1 MSNSQLPEPSSWPVA
16 EEADVSQPRA
26 RRTPPPLLVGAVV
39 AGAIMLALF
48 GALILRSLTGGD
60 ESEPGVPTL
69 DPTTLS
75 EYTLPATGSILVDGG
90 TPQAQTSTPISITV
104 KGLNFSILPY
114 QVKPDGQWHYPA
126 GQSGTAVWVYGTII
140 NFVIGIEHT
149 KANTA
154 ALESLAPGDEITMA
168 TSNGSIYHFG
178 FSDRT
183 VYDQRTDSH
192 SADLFAQTS
201 PGLTLVSLGG
211 DGETRLVI
219 HAEYRMAEVQEGTG
233 PRADLSVA
241 VGEPARLG
249 EVVVTVLGTS
259 YAYDNPNAPEGW
271 ALYLVDYRIE
281 NLSQQVLDPNRLRMD
296 LQDGMGNVYSL
307 NLPASQAGTFGYL
320 MLAIPPNTVA
330 QGTAGY
336 LVPTALQ
343 GPKLG
348 WTISELG
355 APQNVVKVLIDFE
368 GPQEAIDP
376 HRLAAVDL
384 SGAELSGDRTLL
396 SVEGSVL
403 NSSESE
409 LVITAAA
416 VTLVGAGNSMPLRAA
431 DPALPWAIPA
441 GGVVSFRIAFQRP
454 ASTVATFTVLDQRFE
469 IGGLE

>member
-1 MSNSQLPEPSSWPVA
+1 
-16 EEADVSQPRA
+16 
-26 RRTPPPLLVGAVV
+26 
-39 AGAIMLALF
+39 MLALF
-48 GALILRSLTGGD
+48 GALILRSLIGGD
-60 ESEPGVPTL
+60 ESEPGAPTV

-75 EYTLPATGSILVDGG
+75 EYALPATGPILVDGG
-90 TPQAQTSTPISITV
+90 TPQAQINTPISITV
-104 KGLNFSILPY
+104 KGLSFSILPY
-114 QVKPDGQWHYPA
+114 QVRPDGQWRYPA

-140 NFVIGIEHT
+140 NFVIGIEQT

-154 ALESLAPGDEITMA
+154 ALEGLAPGDEITMA

-183 VYDQRTDSH
+183 VYDQQTDSH
-192 SADLFAQTS
+192 PSDLFAQTS

-211 DGETRLVI
+211 EVETRLVVR
-219 HAEYRMAEVQEGTG
+219 AEYRTAEVEVEAG

-259 YAYDNPNAPEGW
+259 YAYDTPHAPEGW

-296 LQDGMGNVYSL
+296 LQDGMGIVYSL

-336 LVPTALQ
+336 LVPAALQ
-343 GPKLG
+343 GPQLG

-376 HRLAAVDL
+376 YLLAAVAL
-384 SGAELSGDRTLL
+384 SGAELSSDRTLL

-409 LVITAAA
+409 LVITAEA
-416 VTLVGAGNSMPLRAA
+416 VTLVGAGNSMALRAA
-431 DPALPWAIPA
+431 DPALPWAISA
-441 GGVVSFRIAFQRP
+441 GDAVSFRVAFQRP
-454 ASTVATFTVLDQRFE
+454 ASTVATFTVLDQQFE
-469 IGGLE
+469 ISGLE

>member
-1 MSNSQLPEPSSWPVA
+1 MSNSQLPEPSSWPAA
-16 EEADVSQPRA
+16 EEADVSQSRT
-26 RRTPPPLLVGAVV
+26 RRIHPPLLVGAVV
-39 AGAIMLALF
+39 AAAIMLALF
-48 GALILRSLTGGD
+48 GALILRSLIGSE
-60 ESEPGVPTL
+60 ESEPVPTL

-75 EYTLPATGSILVDGG
+75 EYVLPATGPILVDGG
-90 TPQAQTSTPISITV
+90 TPQAQTSTPISVTV

-114 QVKPDGQWHYPA
+114 QVKSDGQWHYPA

-140 NFVIGIEHT
+140 NYVIGIEQT
-149 KANTA
+149 RANTA

-168 TSNGSIYHFG
+168 TSNGLVYHFD

-183 VYDQRTDSH
+183 VLDQRTGSH
-192 SADLFAQTS
+192 LSDLFTQTR

-211 DGETRLVI
+211 EEETRLVVY
-219 HAEYRMAEVQEGTG
+219 AEYRMAEVGSETG

-249 EVVVTVLGTS
+249 DVVVTVLGAS
-259 YAYDNPNAPEGW
+259 YTYDSPNAPEGW

-281 NLSQQVLDPNRLRMD
+281 NLSQRVLDPNRFRMD

-320 MLAIPPNTVA
+320 MLAIPSNTVA

-336 LVPTALQ
+336 LVPAALQ
-343 GPKLG
+343 GPKLS

-376 HRLAAVDL
+376 HLMAAVDL

-396 SVEGSVL
+396 SVEGSVV

-409 LVITAAA
+409 LVITAEA

-431 DPALPWAIPA
+431 DPALPWAVPA
-441 GGVVSFRIAFQRP
+441 GGVVSFRVTFQRP
-454 ASTVATFTVLDQRFE
+454 ASTVATFTVQGQRFE